1 MEESEG
7 MQPLPPPR
15 GGPRQYYV
23 YIMASERQTIYTGV
37 TSDLELRVW
46 QHKNKLVP
54 GFTAKYDCTKL
65 VHYEITNDVREAI
78 AREKQIKGWVRR
90 RKVALIRSMNPGWN
104 DLSQAWSVPTE
115 FPVSM

>member
-1 MEESEG
+1 
-7 MQPLPPPR
+7 MQPVQSPQHDR
-15 GGPRQYYV
+15 SHYYV

-37 TSDLELRVW
+37 TSDLEARVW

-65 VHYEITNDVREAI
+65 VYYEVTSDVREAI

-90 RKVALIRSMNPGWN
+90 KKVALVRSMNPGWD
-104 DLSQAWSVPTE
+104 DLSEPWAT
-115 FPVSM
+115 PVETSAAT